1 MKVAHS
7 KTLITFAGLALVL
20 PFVIVAAYVGTRAVG
35 GAESSEQG
43 ILLLCLALGG
53 AFISFAGGAGRERA
67 GATREAN
74 ALHITARERHTHK
87 ALM

>member
-20 PFVIVAAYVGTRAVG
+20 PFVLVAAYVGTRAVG

-43 ILLLCLALGG
+43 LLLLCLALGG
-53 AFISFAGGAGRERA
+53 AFIGFAGGAGREQSD
-67 GATREAN
+67 ATREAN
-74 ALHITARERHTHK
+74 ALHITARERRTRK
-87 ALM
+87 AHM